1 VTTAE
6 SSLNFSS
13 FKAWNLKSSLVMF
26 ETPHGDVLLIVSTKT
41 TMWDYPKKIGDY
53 YVLMKYSG

>member
-1 VTTAE
+1 
-6 SSLNFSS
+6 
-13 FKAWNLKSSLVMF
+13 MF